1 MRQNQ
6 IIILKVHQKQREGHV
21 GKFSKFC
28 LRQQLFAFKKFCM
41 ETRLLNISKTTNAKD
56 FIKAILKSSC
66 RVLLD
71 TCNLT
76 ASTRPD
82 WCFC

>member
-6 IIILKVHQKQREGHV
+6 TIILKVHQKERQGHV

-28 LRQQLFAFKKFCM
+28 LLQQLFAFKKFCM
-41 ETRLLNISKTTNAKD
+41 ETRLPYISNSANATA

-71 TCNLT
+71 TCNFT
-76 ASTRPD
+76 ARV
-82 WCFC
+82 FAKGR